1 MNTYNIKNSSEEV
14 STHAPMPQS
23 LMDDANNSQG
33 KKIPTSIGAG
43 LEWEDRGRY
52 GIHPHGPSSS
62 TTRSHSA
69 DAYNPRRGRIAPGL
83 HHSTTKTTISC
94 PGRKRRNSFACAHP
108 RAERI
113 QQGWMKDTAG
123 TLSSPNSPQATY
135 TEHAL
140 AAWRAVVADF
150 NRHYKTTCMRRQHSP
165 GAQNNN
171 TCTPAPGTGPI
182 RGPHLD
188 RDFWAAMEDFHH
200 VAGLYLELV
209 NDDLNPRE
217 RARCMNKRTHSQK
230 NVQEFLWQ
238 IPTEWTG
245 VAGDLAYTSSV
256 KNKGTCSKFPLS
268 RAQHREVVRTCY
280 YAVDEVQEL
289 VDAVVNYNRAA
300 LAHHNAIAPEQLA
313 RSSDVE
319 RHRLWEA
326 AGKAARNC
334 ERVAHM
340 PLYLMLDDARDDL
353 CQAMGFDSDAVPKS
367 FRMTPLVSE
376 PMSYDEDET
385 VESEVERP
393 SMSKLGPRRLD
404 IKILALQAQFLAL
417 QLSLGFHLRL
427 GLFPAR
433 TVHAL
438 ERMMEMLEEMID
450 WATNNPTIKASSRG
464 RLEKLRGEVVGLLE
478 RTVKSTPEILS
489 LLDSEDRDNRQRRSP
504 TWRQR
509 TKTFFKTKIGSYLA
523 SHRCGENMAVH

>member
-1 MNTYNIKNSSEEV
+1 
-14 STHAPMPQS
+14 MPQS
-23 LMDDANNSQG
+23 LMNDANKSQG

-43 LEWEDRGRY
+43 LEWEDRGRH

-69 DAYNPRRGRIAPGL
+69 DAYNPRRGRTAPGL
-83 HHSTTKTTISC
+83 HLSSTKTTISC

-113 QQGWMKDTAG
+113 QQRWMKDTAG
-123 TLSSPNSPQATY
+123 TLSSPTSPEATY
-135 TEHAL
+135 TERAL
-140 AAWRAVVADF
+140 AAWRAVVAEF
-150 NRHYKTTCMRRQHSP
+150 NRHYKTACVRR
-165 GAQNNN
+165 
-171 TCTPAPGTGPI
+171 PI

-188 RDFWAAMEDFHH
+188 RDFWASLEDFHH

-209 NDDLNPRE
+209 NDDLTPRE
-217 RARCMNKRTHSQK
+217 RARVMNKRTCSQK

-245 VAGDLAYTSSV
+245 AAGELAYTSSV

-268 RAQHREVVRTCY
+268 RAQHKGVARACY
-280 YAVDEVQEL
+280 YAVDEMQEL

-300 LAHHNAIAPEQLA
+300 LAHHNANAPEQLVG
-313 RSSDVE
+313 SSDVE
-319 RHRLWEA
+319 RQRLWEA

-340 PLYLMLDDARDDL
+340 PLYLLLDDARDDL
-353 CQAMGFDSDAVPKS
+353 CQAMGLDPDAVPKS

-376 PMSYDEDET
+376 TTYYDEDER
-385 VESEVERP
+385 VESEVARP
-393 SMSKLGPRRLD
+393 SMSKLSPRRLG
-404 IKILALQAQFLAL
+404 IKILSLQAQFLAL
-417 QLSLGFHLRL
+417 QLSLGFNLRL
-427 GLFPAR
+427 GFFPAR

-450 WATNNPTIKASSRG
+450 WETNNPTIKASSRG
-464 RLEKLRGEVVGLLE
+464 RLEKLRDEVMGLLE
-478 RTVKSTPEILS
+478 RTVRSTPEILS

-509 TKTFFKTKIGSYLA
+509 TKTFFKKKIGSYLA
-523 SHRCGENMAVH
+523 SH